1 MFRPTEA
8 FSWGQRMFDPAT
20 EVAAD
25 DPAVA
30 KFPHL
35 FEQVEGTAPEPAP
48 VAPVK
53 RRGRPPKAK
62 PAPEVEAD

>member
-8 FSWGQRMFDPAT
+8 FSWGQRMFDPAI

-35 FEQVEGTAPEPAP
+35 FVPVEPDVKP
-48 VAPVK
+48 APVK

-62 PAPEVEAD
+62 PAPVVEAD